1 MTSKTNNNTYY
12 NVHNIYYNDPSFKGE
27 PGVNRS
33 ISKFVYYNDPSD
45 NIEYVV
51 PNPAIS
57 KDTKRPVHI
66 KTIPGLYD
74 ELDYELSPRAA
85 SNKPSVTYNKK
96 TIGTLFILATCM
108 MVAIVVV
115 VVIFWKGMIL

>member
-1 MTSKTNNNTYY
+1 MDSKTNNNTYY

-33 ISKFVYYNDPSD
+33 ISKFVYFNDPSD

-74 ELDYELSPRAA
+74 ELDYELSPRAP
-85 SNKPSVTYNKK
+85 SNKPGITYNKK
-96 TIGTLFILATCM
+96 TIGTLSILATCLM
-108 MVAIVVV
+108 IAIVVV
-115 VVIFWKGMIL
+115 VVIFWKGKTL

>member
-1 MTSKTNNNTYY
+1 MDSKRNNNTYY

-27 PGVNRS
+27 PDINRS

-51 PNPAIS
+51 PNPVIS

-74 ELDYELSPRAA
+74 ELDYDLSPRAP
-85 SNKPSVTYNKK
+85 SNKPSVACNKK
-96 TIGTLFILATCM
+96 TIGTFSILATCM
-108 MVAIVVV
+108 MIIIVVV
-115 VVIFWKGMIL
+115 VVIFWKGKIL